1 MSGPGSRIAL
11 LLGTIFLGAC
21 VASSAGAPSGP
32 GQVGSGGTTGPSPGT
47 GGGAAGA
54 SGGTTG
60 PSLGTGGAA
69 TGGTSTNP
77 PPGGTGGL
85 PAAGSGGSTSSTGG
99 STVGAGGTTSG
110 TTGGAGTMSAD
121 SRGGTG
127 GGAGGPSVPGGASG
141 TDPGIEGDGDFT
153 AGPTYSLASDL
164 TMKGN
169 PQGKT
174 FSLSLPSANSKIFT
188 GLDTTLTA
196 PTTFTRSIN
205 VYIPAKYKNGTPA
218 PLMVVQDG
226 GGTPFV
232 LIKAALDNLTIE
244 TDPARRLPPF
254 VAISVSSGG
263 GDGMGSERGLE
274 YDTMSDR
281 YARYIDSEVLPAIE
295 SNAAIKAAFP
305 NFSFTKDPEGRGAAG
320 CSSGAAAAFTMA
332 WLAPNLFH
340 KAIAYSATLVAQ
352 QAANA
357 PEKAMYPDGAWDY
370 HSDLALI
377 ANTTPNLPVRIFH
390 NANEMDNGYMNPESG
405 KHNWLMANQRTAAA
419 FKAKGY
425 HYRFVLGK
433 GLGHCDQQVQR
444 ATMGDALLWLWRGY
458 PTGP

>member
-1 MSGPGSRIAL
+1 M
-11 LLGTIFLGAC
+11 
-21 VASSAGAPSGP
+21 
-32 GQVGSGGTTGPSPGT
+32 
-47 GGGAAGA
+47 
-54 SGGTTG
+54 
-60 PSLGTGGAA
+60 
-69 TGGTSTNP
+69 
-77 PPGGTGGL
+77 
-85 PAAGSGGSTSSTGG
+85 TGG
-99 STVGAGGTTSG
+99 STVGTGGVMSGSGGAMTSATGGATGGNMGGKAGSTEGGATGGAQPPLGGTT
-110 TTGGAGTMSAD
+110 
-121 SRGGTG
+121 
-127 GGAGGPSVPGGASG
+127 G
-141 TDPGIEGDGDFT
+141 TDPGTDGDGDFT
-153 AGPTYSLASDL
+153 AGPTYALASDL

-174 FSLSLPSANSKIFT
+174 FNLSLPSANSKIFT
-188 GLDTTLTA
+188 GMDATLTA

-205 VYIPAKYKNGTPA
+205 VYIPAKYKDGTPA

-254 VAISVSSGG
+254 VAIAVSSGG
-263 GDGMGSERGLE
+263 GDGKGSERGLE

-281 YARYIDSEVLPAIE
+281 YARYIDTEVLPAIE
-295 SNAAIKAAFP
+295 ANAAVKAAYP
-305 NFSFTKDPEGRGAAG
+305 GFSFTKDPNGRGAAG

-332 WLAPNLFH
+332 WLSPNLFR

-352 QAANA
+352 QADNA

-370 HSDLALI
+370 HSNLSLI

-390 NANEMDNGYMNPESG
+390 NANEMDNGYMNPESSM
-405 KHNWLMANQRTAAA
+405 HNWLMAGQRTAAA

-425 HYRFVLGK
+425 HYRFVLGM

>member
-21 VASSAGAPSGP
+21 VASSTGAPSGP

-110 TTGGAGTMSAD
+110 TSGGAGTMSVD

-127 GGAGGPSVPGGASG
+127 GGAGGPSVSGGASG

-164 TMKGN
+164 TLKGN

-205 VYIPAKYKNGTPA
+205 VYIPARYKDGTPA

-244 TDPARRLPPF
+244 TDPTRRLPPF

-263 GDGMGSERGLE
+263 GDGKGSERGLE
-274 YDTMSDR
+274 YDTMSKR
-281 YARYIDSEVLPAIE
+281 YAMYIDSEVLPAIE
-295 SNAAIKAAFP
+295 ANAAVKAAYP
-305 NFSFTKDPEGRGAAG
+305 GFSFTKDPNGRGAAG
-320 CSSGAAAAFTMA
+320 C
-332 WLAPNLFH
+332 
-340 KAIAYSATLVAQ
+340 
-352 QAANA
+352 
-357 PEKAMYPDGAWDY
+357 
-370 HSDLALI
+370 
-377 ANTTPNLPVRIFH
+377 
-390 NANEMDNGYMNPESG
+390 
-405 KHNWLMANQRTAAA
+405 
-419 FKAKGY
+419 
-425 HYRFVLGK
+425 
-433 GLGHCDQQVQR
+433 
-444 ATMGDALLWLWRGY
+444 
-458 PTGP
+458 

>member
-1 MSGPGSRIAL
+1 MPRTGSRIAL
-11 LLGTIFLGAC
+11 LLGTLALGAC
-21 VASSAGAPSGP
+21 GGSNTGTAPAP
-32 GQVGSGGTTGPSPGT
+32 GTTGSGGTPGSSVGTGGTATGGTTTNPQATGT
-47 GGGAAGA
+47 GGGVPAAT
-54 SGGTTG
+54 GGGVLVGTG
-60 PSLGTGGAA
+60 GSMTGTGGAT
-69 TGGTSTNP
+69 TG
-77 PPGGTGGL
+77 
-85 PAAGSGGSTSSTGG
+85 STGG
-99 STVGAGGTTSG
+99 SPAA
-110 TTGGAGTMSAD
+110 TGGRSG
-121 SRGGTG
+121 G
-127 GGAGGPSVPGGASG
+127 GGAGIGGGTIVAPPLAGSSG
-141 TDPGIEGDGDFT
+141 TDPGTVGDGDFT
-153 AGPTYSLASDL
+153 AGPTYALASDL

-174 FSLSLPSANSKIFT
+174 FSLSLPSASSKIFT
-188 GLDTTLTA
+188 GMDATLTA

-205 VYIPAKYKNGTPA
+205 VYIPAKYKAGTPA

-263 GDGMGSERGLE
+263 GDGKGSERGLE
-274 YDTMSDR
+274 YDTMSDK
-281 YARYIDSEVLPAIE
+281 YARYIDTEVLPAIE
-295 SNAAIKAAFP
+295 SNAAIKAAYP
-305 NFSFTKDPEGRGAAG
+305 GFSFTKDPEGRGAAG

-332 WLAPNLFH
+332 WLAPNLFR

-352 QAANA
+352 QADNA
-357 PEKAMYPDGAWDY
+357 PEKTMYPDGAWDY
-370 HSDLALI
+370 HSDLSLI

-390 NANEMDNGYMNPESG
+390 NANQMDNGYMNPESG
-405 KHNWLMANQRTAAA
+405 KHNWLMAGQRTAAA

-425 HYRFVLGK
+425 HYRFVLGM